1 MKKYILTAAGILF
14 FGFLFVLLS
23 GLTSWSANIKS
34 CLIVLAGTVVCS
46 MLNSS
51 PHAVKS
57 FFTNFGEIINYQ
69 TNSFDDLIEE
79 IAMLARIRRVGGL
92 ADLEAKSK
100 DIENN
105 FLKKGVELVV
115 DGYSDSAVVS
125 TLEHRYQNDTALR
138 KEQNDF
144 VNTMMKLSPVFGFAG
159 TIIGLIQ
166 VLNNMTAP
174 EMIGEGMATA
184 LLTTFYGLIFANLIF
199 LPVSKK
205 ASQMLTSESV
215 EKSLIIE
222 GLLDISKNMNSKA
235 ISYRLISSLG
245 EYNCSKENIN
255 YQHRHIMQSNAGLS
269 SVPEG
274 ESHGLSRS

>member
-1 MKKYILTAAGILF
+1 
-14 FGFLFVLLS
+14 
-23 GLTSWSANIKS
+23 
-34 CLIVLAGTVVCS
+34 LIVLTGTVVCS

-69 TNSFDDLIEE
+69 TNSFDELIEE
-79 IAMLARIRRVGGL
+79 ISMLARIRRIGGL

-100 DIENN
+100 NIKNK
-105 FLKKGVELVV
+105 FLKKGIELVV
-115 DGYSDSAVVS
+115 DGYSDSAVVT
-125 TLEHRYQNDTALR
+125 TLEHRYHNDTALR

-222 GLLDISKNMNSKA
+222 GLLDISRNMNSKA
-235 ISYRLISSLG
+235 ISYRLLSSLG
-245 EYNCSKENIN
+245 EYNCSKENIKYHHPN
-255 YQHRHIMQSNAGLS
+255 IMQNAGGLS

-274 ESHGLSRS
+274 ETHGLSRN

>member
-1 MKKYILTAAGILF
+1 MKKYILIAAGILF